1 MIALLLALLVAAA
14 HAGDDELRAAVQR
27 QEAVVDALAAEVATA
42 RTAGVSRQDLGAR
55 MSLYRAE
62 AERLVAMEA
71 PLLLSAA
78 DAERQ
83 AHSDAE
89 RELADAI
96 ANDRANDAARTTLV
110 RWLGE
115 PPARVAVVE
124 SVGAQAGAAGD
135 PVVRRALALDLAE
148 QAGALALVCRYD
160 AAKSLK
166 AADRASAQ
174 AAASRART
182 APGQSGGLDLVV
194 AAERAEREALNARA
208 DIGAN
213 EALAARFEAVRAAA
227 LTVSEGT
234 P

>member
-1 MIALLLALLVAAA
+1 MIALLLVLLVMPA
-14 HAGDDELRAAVQR
+14 HAGDEELRAAVQR
-27 QEAVVDALAAEVATA
+27 QEAVVDALAADVARA
-42 RTAGVSRQDLGAR
+42 RVAGVPRQELGAQ

-62 AERLVAMEA
+62 AERLAAMEA
-71 PLLLSAA
+71 PLLQSAA

-83 AHSDAE
+83 AHSEAE
-89 RELADAI
+89 RKLADAL
-96 ANDRANDAARTTLV
+96 ANDRTDDAARTTLV

-115 PPARVAVVE
+115 PSARAAVLE
-124 SVGAQAGAAGD
+124 SVAAQAGTASD

-160 AAKSLK
+160 AATSRR

-174 AAASRART
+174 ATAFRART

-194 AAERAEREALNARA
+194 AAERAEREVLLATAELH
-208 DIGAN
+208 AN
-213 EALAARFEAVRAAA
+213 EALALRFEAVRAVA
-227 LTVSEGT
+227 LTLSEGT